1 MSSTTID
8 VDLMERVVA
17 LLPADRLAD
26 VLLLLDNSDAD
37 PLAFEAAT
45 LAGLEAIDWE
55 TQRAQVGALINQLLP
70 LETLV
75 PDIYAEWRPVVHDAI
90 AYAGSHLSPARLAPK
105 LVEQL
110 LMPAETPLA
119 KRVSAMIAR
128 VPSLQKVGQIVAR
141 YPHLEPAFRQELIQL
156 ENSIHD
162 VTPASVQAAITA
174 DLGPLLARYRV
185 KVAPDLLAEASVS
198 AAVRFSWLNPSNG
211 RRELGIFKVLKPYIQ
226 EYFGEDLA
234 ILEGLAAF
242 FEVHRARYDLPD
254 VNLPQ
259 VFADLHDLLVQE
271 VQLPEEQLKLLQAYG
286 QYASLPG
293 VRVPRLIPEL
303 STAAITAMS
312 DEGGVKVTAAYAGIG
327 SRRRNTAQ
335 HLVEALIAHPLF
347 LPDDTILIHADPHAG
362 NLFVD
367 EQTGDL
373 LLFDWALAQRVSR
386 TERRELVR
394 LLLGVALRDVELI
407 MAAMNGLVVA
417 PDQDAGGQ
425 EQAVRAYVRSFLG
438 QFPPLGIGGL
448 QDATRLIT
456 ELMAAGVRFPPFLLI
471 FRKLLFTLEGV
482 LEDVS
487 PGLHLDAVVLGYV
500 RNRLLCLA
508 CDRAARGAG
517 ASFALPLQSADWG
530 EVAASAC
537 LYYPRLWGNYLAVQ

>member
-1 MSSTTID
+1 MID
-8 VDLMERVVA
+8 VELMERVAA
-17 LLPADRLAD
+17 LLPVNRLAE
-26 VLLLLDNSDAD
+26 VLLLLDSGDAD
-37 PLAFEAAT
+37 PLALETAT
-45 LAGLEAIDWE
+45 LAGLEAVDWE

-110 LMPAETPLA
+110 LMPADTPLE

-141 YPHLEPAFRQELIQL
+141 YPHLEPAFRRELIQL

-162 VTPASVQAAITA
+162 VTPAMVQAAITA
-174 DLGPLLARYRV
+174 DLGPRLARYRV
-185 KVAPDLLAEASVS
+185 KVEPDLLAEASVS
-198 AAVRFSWLNPSNG
+198 AAVRFSWLNPANG

-226 EYFGEDLA
+226 DYFGEDLA
-234 ILEGLAAF
+234 ILHGLAIF
-242 FEVHRARYDLPD
+242 FEVHRARYHLPD

-259 VFADLHDLLVQE
+259 VFADLHDLLAQE
-271 VQLPEEQLKLLQAYG
+271 VQLPQEQRKLLQAYG
-286 QYASLPG
+286 QYASLRG

-312 DEGGVKVTAAYAGIG
+312 DEGGVKVTAAYTGTG
-327 SRRRNTAQ
+327 SRRRSTAQ
-335 HLVEALIAHPLF
+335 RLVEALIAHPLF
-347 LPDDTILIHADPHAG
+347 LPDETVLIHADPHAG

-386 TERRELVR
+386 AERRDLVR

-417 PDQDAGGQ
+417 PEQAATDQ

-438 QFPPLGIGGL
+438 QFPPVGVGGL

-456 ELMAAGVRFPPFLLI
+456 ELMAAGVHFLPFLLI

-487 PGLHLDAVVLGYV
+487 PGMHLDAVVLGYV
-500 RNRLLCLA
+500 RNRLLCLV
-508 CDRAARGAG
+508 CDRADRGAG
-517 ASFALPLQSADWG
+517 ASFALPLRPADWG
-530 EVAASAC
+530 EIAASARV
-537 LYYPRLWGNYLAVQ
+537 YYPRLWGIYLAAQ